1 MKLDTRGLLI
11 VISGPSGVGKGTVR
25 KALFEREGH
34 DLDYS
39 VSMTTRAPREGEVD
53 GREYYFVSRDEFE
66 AQIKEGNLLEYAEF
80 VGNYYGTP
88 YDKVIEKL
96 DKGSEVV
103 LEIEVQGAM
112 QVKRKIPDAVFIFIA
127 PPSYKALE
135 DRLKSRGTENK
146 KALNERLKK
155 AYREV
160 ELASE
165 YDYIVINDEVD
176 NAADRIMAI
185 IRAEHAKCTRVLK
198 EYYKLM
204 EDKNE

>member
-1 MKLDTRGLLI
+1 M
-11 VISGPSGVGKGTVR
+11 
-25 KALFEREGH
+25 ERN
-34 DLDYS
+34 S
-39 VSMTTRAPREGEVD
+39 
-53 GREYYFVSRDEFE
+53 F
-66 AQIKEGNLLEYAEF
+66 
-80 VGNYYGTP
+80 
-88 YDKVIEKL
+88 IEKL

-155 AYREV
+155 AHREV